1 MNILLR
7 CTSFTFA
14 LAALTAVGP
23 ASEQGPSQ
31 ASLAMLD
38 PVRQAAGLCGRAAQD
53 TLRQR
58 LRLASLFATA
68 ASAAEPGPMPLYPGL
83 QGLRFPVTTASPEA
97 RRYFLQGLLFA
108 YGFNHAAAIRSFK
121 EAQKHDPACAA
132 CFWGE
137 ALAYGPNINA
147 PMDPDALQATL
158 AAVERAKAQR
168 SGASPAEQALID
180 ALALRYSA
188 DPKADRAALDTAYAD
203 AMLDVAR
210 RFPDHDDIA
219 LLAAEAV
226 MDTRPWD
233 YWEADRRTPKGR
245 IGDAIRLVEAVLAR
259 NPADLQAEHLY
270 IHLIENNADPARA
283 EKAADLLARGAP
295 SGVGHLVH
303 MPAHIYYRLG
313 RFRESIDANVK
324 AARADEAYL
333 KGSADAGMYR
343 YGYYPHNVHFIVTSA
358 QMAGDM
364 PTAIREAKRLESVL
378 SADLAAQFP
387 WTQAVNAAPYL
398 AYAQFATPDKILA
411 LPPPDTRLTYV
422 AGMRHYARA
431 VAYAQRRDRTRFDA
445 ELAALRTI
453 RTTGSF
459 DAMVAQNMP
468 GPDLLLLAETVA
480 RARFASVQGRYG
492 EAARLYRDAIAIEDR
507 IPYMEPPY
515 WYYPVHQS
523 LGAALYRAG
532 RYDDA
537 RQAFRDALIRWPAN
551 GWALYGLAASER
563 ALGHRVEA
571 AAAERALSKAWL
583 GDRRWLRMD
592 RI

>member
-7 CTSFTFA
+7 CASFTVA
-14 LAALTAVGP
+14 IAALTAVGP
-23 ASEQGPSQ
+23 ASEQGPSPET
-31 ASLAMLD
+31 LAMLD
-38 PVRQAAGLCGRAAQD
+38 PTRQAAGLCGRAAQE
-53 TLRQR
+53 TLRAR
-58 LRLASLFATA
+58 LRLASMFANA
-68 ASAAEPGPMPLYPGL
+68 ASAAEPVPMPLYPEL
-83 QGLRFPVTTASPEA
+83 QGLRFPVTTGNPEA

-121 EAQKHDPACAA
+121 EAQKRDPACAA

-147 PMDPDALQATL
+147 PMEPDSLQATL
-158 AAVERAKAQR
+158 AAVGRAKALR
-168 SGASPAEQALID
+168 GGASPSEQALID
-180 ALALRYSA
+180 ALALRYSD
-188 DPKADRAALDTAYAD
+188 DPKADRAALDALYAD
-203 AMLDVAR
+203 AMLDAAR

-245 IGDAIRLVEAVLAR
+245 IGDAIRLVETVLAR

-283 EKAADLLARGAP
+283 EKAADLLAHGAP

-313 RFRESIDANVK
+313 RYRESIDANIA

-343 YGYYPHNVHFIVTSA
+343 YGYYPHNVHFIVASA

-398 AYAQFATPDKILA
+398 AYAQFATPEKILA
-411 LPPPDTRLTYV
+411 LPPPDARLFYV

-431 VAYAQRRDRTRFDA
+431 VAQAQRRNRTGFEV
-445 ELAALRTI
+445 ELAALRNI
-453 RTTGSF
+453 RTSSNF

-468 GPDLLLLAETVA
+468 AGDLLLLAETVA
-480 RARFASVQGRYG
+480 RARFAAAGGRYD
-492 EAARLYRDAIAIEDR
+492 EAARFYRAAVVIEDR

-523 LGAALYRAG
+523 LGAALYRVG

-551 GWALYGLAASER
+551 GWSLYGLAASER

-571 AAAERALSKAWL
+571 AAADQALNKAWL

-592 RI
+592 RL